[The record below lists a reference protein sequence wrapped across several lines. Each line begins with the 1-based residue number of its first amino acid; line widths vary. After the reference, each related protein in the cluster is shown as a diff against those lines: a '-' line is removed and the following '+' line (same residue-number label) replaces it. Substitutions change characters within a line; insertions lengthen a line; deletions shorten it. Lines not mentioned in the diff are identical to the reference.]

1 LEIYNT
7 QQKKTLYI
15 TNYNDLSEDYY
26 VEYNKDYTIDTL
38 DDSQWLVTLTYHED
52 DVINKEDIL
61 NQNTLND
68 INNLITTPQTKYKI
82 YTNYVDSIPEGYFYC
97 RNNKLMSLEY

>member
-1 LEIYNT
+1 MEIYNT

-15 TNYNDLSEDYY
+15 TNYNNLSADYY
-26 VEYNKDYTIDTL
+26 VEYNKDYSIDTL
-38 DDSQWLVTLTYHED
+38 DDSQWLVTLTYNED
-52 DVINKEDIL
+52 NVIDDNGAIQQDIL
-61 NQNTLND
+61 SD
-68 INNLITTPQTKYKI
+68 INNLIVTPQTKYKI